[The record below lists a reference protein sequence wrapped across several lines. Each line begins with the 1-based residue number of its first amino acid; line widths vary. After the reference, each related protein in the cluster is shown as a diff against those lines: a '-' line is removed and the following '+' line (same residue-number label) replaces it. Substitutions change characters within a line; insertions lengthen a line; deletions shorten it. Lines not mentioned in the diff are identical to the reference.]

1 VESAKTTPNPSQ
13 LDATDSAIKI
23 DFVKVGR
30 VKFCGVEI
38 SNAKSRTNFEEL
50 LRFALDKTARPGA
63 RRNGTIYPPTLP
75 LATPAG
81 LLSEEIADYLLHMK
95 RRNIRSCSIEASARS
110 LSNLQ
115 KVCGDIR
122 VTNIER
128 HHIYM
133 LCDLLRW
140 QPRSRAHS
148 DRELKLL
155 PAEELI
161 ELGKSMNV
169 PPPAASS
176 FALQRAL
183 LSAFFNALLSAKAIA
198 ASPMDAFVKIRK
210 DLVGVQ
216 PKRNRSLG
224 NAELQRI
231 FEQSNFEPWARKWPH
246 RWWGPILGLYT
257 GARIGE
263 IAQLKVADI
272 ALEEDTWFIYLRVTA
287 DEDLAGS
294 EGAKSRQSL
303 KNTSSIRKI
312 PIAQR
317 VLDAGFLEFL
327 EDIKECKHPRLF
339 PHLSAGINPR
349 TGETNAR
356 YSSALVWQFGAYMK
370 KLGFSKGTAFHS
382 FRHTLINNLIS
393 KGYTTSQIA
402 VITGH
407 STTGQVKEEQAPVI
421 REAYEGMLPEQSR
434 PLAVRMLED
443 FTPPVVLPRY
453 VRGQFKGRLR
463 DRRGF
468 YP

>member
-1 VESAKTTPNPSQ
+1 MESAKTIPNLSQ
-13 LDATDSAIKI
+13 LDATDSTIKI
-23 DFVKVGR
+23 AFVKVGR

-50 LRFALDKTARPGA
+50 LRFALEKTARPGA

-95 RRNIRSCSIEASARS
+95 RRNIRQSSIEASARS

-128 HHIYM
+128 RHIYM

-140 QPRSRAHS
+140 QPRSRTHS
-148 DRELKLL
+148 DKELKLL
-155 PAEELI
+155 SAEELI
-161 ELGKSMNV
+161 ELGKSMDA
-169 PPPAASS
+169 PPPATSS

-183 LSAFFNALLSAKAIA
+183 LSAFFNALLNAKAIA
-198 ASPMDAFVKIRK
+198 ASPMDAFGKVSK

-224 NAELQRI
+224 DAELQRI
-231 FEQSNFEPWARKWPH
+231 FEPCTFVPWAKKWPH
-246 RWWGPILGLYT
+246 RWWAPILGLYT

-272 ALEEDTWFIYLRVTA
+272 ALEEGTWFIYLRVTA
-287 DEDLAGS
+287 DDDLAGAN
-294 EGAKSRQSL
+294 GAKSRQSL
-303 KNTSSIRKI
+303 KGSSSVRRI
-312 PIAQR
+312 PVAQP
-317 VLDAGFLEFL
+317 VLDAGFLDFL
-327 EDIKECKHPRLF
+327 EDIKDCKHPRLF
-339 PHLSAGINPR
+339 PHLSAGINQK

-356 YSSALVWQFGAYMK
+356 YSQALVHQFGAYMK
-370 KLGFSKGTAFHS
+370 NLGFSKGIGFHC

-402 VITGH
+402 LITGH
-407 STTGQVKEEQAPVI
+407 SSTGHARGDEAPVI
-421 REAYEGMLPEQSR
+421 KEAYEGMLPEQAR
-434 PLAVRMLED
+434 PLSMRMLGD
-443 FTPPVVLPRY
+443 VTPPVVLPKY
-453 VRGQFKGRLR
+453 VRGQFKERLR
-463 DRRGF
+463 DKKSF

>member
-1 VESAKTTPNPSQ
+1 MQNAKATPDLSH
-13 LDATDSAIKI
+13 LDATDSAVKI

-50 LRFALDKTARPGA
+50 LRFALEKTARPGA

-95 RRNIRSCSIEASARS
+95 RRNIRPSSIEASARA

-115 KVCGDIR
+115 RVCGDIR
-122 VTNIER
+122 VTSIER
-128 HHIYM
+128 RHIYM

-155 PAEELI
+155 SAEELI

-169 PPPAASS
+169 PSPAPSS
-176 FALQRAL
+176 LALQRAL

-198 ASPMDAFVKIRK
+198 ASPMDAFGKVRK

-224 NAELQRI
+224 NVELQRI
-231 FEQSNFEPWARKWPH
+231 FEPTGFAPWAKKWPH

-257 GARIGE
+257 GSRIGE

-272 ALEEDTWFIYLRVTA
+272 ALEEGTWFIYLRVTA
-287 DEDLAGS
+287 DDDLAGAK
-294 EGAKSRQSL
+294 GTKSRQSL
-303 KNTSSIRKI
+303 KGPSSVRKV
-312 PIAQR
+312 PIAQP

-339 PHLSAGINPR
+339 PHLSAGINQK

-356 YSSALVWQFGAYMK
+356 YSHALVHQFGAYMK
-370 KLGFSKGTAFHS
+370 TLGFSKGVSFHS
-382 FRHTLINNLIS
+382 FRHTLINSLIS

-402 VITGH
+402 AITGH
-407 STTGQVKEEQAPVI
+407 STTGQVREDQAPVI
-421 REAYEGMLPEQSR
+421 REAYEGMLPEHAR
-434 PLAVRMLED
+434 PLSVKMLED
-443 FTPPVVLPRY
+443 FTPPVVLPKY
-453 VRGQFKGRLR
+453 VRGQFKERLR
-463 DRRGF
+463 DKKSF